1 MAASRIF
8 PLAFI
13 FAAALFDNSLQ
24 ARQSLRTGEDIHRG
38 VPWNWRAK
46 ARMTFRRPFLR
57 PVGVEPTT
65 FSSGG
70 QRSIQLSYGR
80 EWNRKIT
87 QFSDLAIH

>member
-70 QRSIQLSYGR
+70 
-80 EWNRKIT
+80 
-87 QFSDLAIH
+87 

>member
-13 FAAALFDNSLQ
+13 FAALFDNSLQ

-57 PVGVEPTT
+57 PARLELATYG
-65 FSSGG
+65 SGD
-70 QRSIQLSYGR
+70 QRFYLG
-80 EWNRKIT
+80 K
-87 QFSDLAIH
+87 